1 MNLVWVRWRHMR
13 LSAIE
18 QSVSKH
24 TRLLHLD
31 SIRNRI
37 LFFAV
42 LATLIPS
49 LLTTWIAYNHIRQ
62 SLNGKITEQMESA
75 STQSARE
82 LGLWLKERL
91 YELRVFASSY
101 EVTENLEERPRTG
114 GARNPSVRRLTDYLN
129 AVRERFADYVE
140 LMVVDPQ
147 GTVVATSARQ
157 LRPIQM
163 PQGWAEEVLSDNAA
177 MGDPYRDPVLG
188 AALLVV
194 AVPVHVPSGRF
205 LGALTAKLNLSS
217 MDQILRRY
225 APSDSGRV
233 YLVSNEGEIVTGRA
247 TGSGTRLTTASM
259 QRLSAHD
266 GSLASYRGYDGEWVV
281 GSMRSE
287 PLLRWAVV
295 AEAPASLAFRQVTQL
310 RNTMLLLVAA
320 LLIGVGLIA
329 YFLGLF
335 IVRPLHRLA
344 KGAAKVAAGNL
355 DVDLPVLSGG
365 EVGYLTQ
372 VFNNMVVRLREGRE
386 ALDAANETLRRKNE
400 ELERLSV
407 TDGLTGLFNRRRLME
422 AVTDEARRSQRLKH
436 TFALLMVDVD
446 HFKKYND
453 SFGHL
458 AGDGVLSR
466 VAAILREATREVDH
480 VARYGG
486 EEFLVMLPETGMPE
500 ALEIAERIRAR
511 IADEVFPGR
520 RMTVSIGVA
529 EFPLH
534 GDSPEQVIAA
544 ADEAL
549 YEAKR
554 EGRDKVRRAGLKLV
568 KDTKAARG

>member
-1 MNLVWVRWRHMR
+1 MR
-13 LSAIE
+13 LSVLE
-18 QSVSKH
+18 RTVSKH
-24 TRLLHLD
+24 THTLHLD

-49 LLTTWIAYNHIRQ
+49 LLSTWIAYSHIRE
-62 SLNGKITEQMESA
+62 SLNAKITEEMESA

-101 EVTENLEERPRTG
+101 EVTENLEVRSHG
-114 GARNPSVRRLTDYLN
+114 GSASRPSVRRLSDYLN
-129 AVRERFADYVE
+129 SVRERFADYVE

-147 GTVVATSARQ
+147 GQVVATSARQ
-157 LRPIQM
+157 IRTPQM
-163 PQGWAEEVLSDNAA
+163 PRAWTDEVLSDNAA
-177 MGDPYRDPVLG
+177 MGDPYRDPTLG

-194 AVPVHVPSGRF
+194 AVPIHVPSARF

-233 YLVSNEGEIVTGRA
+233 YLVSAEGEIVTGRA
-247 TGSGTRLTTASM
+247 TGSGTRLTTATM
-259 QRLSAHD
+259 QRLTARD
-266 GSLASYRGYDGEWVV
+266 GSLATYRGYDGEHVV
-281 GSMRSE
+281 GSMRIE
-287 PLLRWAVV
+287 PTLRWSVV
-295 AEAPASLAFRQVTQL
+295 AEAPASLAFQQVTRL
-310 RNTMLLLVAA
+310 SNTMMLVVTALLV
-320 LLIGVGLIA
+320 GVGMIA

-355 DVDLPVLSGG
+355 DVDLPEISGG

-407 TDGLTGLFNRRRLME
+407 TDGLTGLYNRRRLME
-422 AVTDEARRSQRLKH
+422 AVNDEARRSQRLKH
-436 TFALLMVDVD
+436 TFAVLMVDVD

-453 SFGHL
+453 SFGHP
-458 AGDGVLSR
+458 AGDTVLAR

-500 ALEIAERIRAR
+500 ALDISERIRAR
-511 IADEVFPGR
+511 IGEEVFHGR

-534 GDSPEQVIAA
+534 GDTPEQVIAA

-554 EGRDKVRRAGLKLV
+554 EGRDRVRRAGLKLV
-568 KDTKAARG
+568 KEAKAKERAG

>member
-1 MNLVWVRWRHMR
+1 MR

-18 QSVSKH
+18 QAVSKH
-24 TRLLHLD
+24 THLLHLD
-31 SIRNRI
+31 SIRSRI

-62 SLNGKITEQMESA
+62 SLTAKIGQEMESA
-75 STQSARE
+75 STHSARE

-101 EVTENLEERPRTG
+101 EVTENLEERSR
-114 GARNPSVRRLTDYLN
+114 GASARSANLRRLTDYLN

-147 GTVVATSARQ
+147 GRIVATSARQ
-157 LRPIQM
+157 VRPIQM
-163 PQGWAEEVLSDNAA
+163 PRGWAEEVVHDNAT
-177 MGDPYRDPVLG
+177 MGDPYRDSILG

-194 AVPVHVPSGRF
+194 AVPIHVPSERF

-233 YLVSNEGEIVTGRA
+233 YLVSSEGELVTGRA
-247 TGSGTRLTTASM
+247 TGSGARLTTASM

-266 GSLASYRGYDGEWVV
+266 GSLASYRGYDGEQVV
-281 GSMRSE
+281 GSMRNE

-310 RNTMLLLVAA
+310 RNTMLLVVSGLLV
-320 LLIGVGLIA
+320 GVGLIA

-386 ALDAANETLRRKNE
+386 ALDAANETLRHKNE

-422 AVTDEARRSQRLKH
+422 ALNDEVRRSQRLKH
-436 TFALLMVDVD
+436 TFAVLMVDVD

-466 VAAILREATREVDH
+466 VATILRDATREVDH

-511 IADEVFPGR
+511 MANEVFPGR

-529 EFPLH
+529 EFPLN

-554 EGRDKVRRAGLKLV
+554 EGRDKVRRAGLKLI
-568 KDTKAARG
+568 KDTKAARA

>member
-1 MNLVWVRWRHMR
+1 MR
-13 LSAIE
+13 LSALE
-18 QSVSKH
+18 KTVSKH
-24 TRLLHLD
+24 THKLHLD

-49 LLTTWIAYNHIRQ
+49 LLTTWIAYSHIRE
-62 SLNGKITEQMESA
+62 SLNAKITEEMESA

-101 EVTENLEERPRTG
+101 EVTENLEVRSHG
-114 GARNPSVRRLTDYLN
+114 GSASSPSVRRLTDYLN
-129 AVRERFADYVE
+129 SVRERFADYVE

-147 GTVVATSARQ
+147 GQVVATSARQ
-157 LRPIQM
+157 VRTPQM
-163 PQGWAEEVLSDNAA
+163 PHAWTDEVLSDNAA
-177 MGDPYRDPVLG
+177 MGDPYRDPTLG

-194 AVPVHVPSGRF
+194 AVPIHVPSARF

-233 YLVSNEGEIVTGRA
+233 YLVSSEGEIVTGRA
-247 TGSGTRLTTASM
+247 TGSGTRLTTATM
-259 QRLSAHD
+259 QRLTARD
-266 GSLASYRGYDGEWVV
+266 GSLATYRGYDGEHVV
-281 GSMRSE
+281 GSMRTE
-287 PLLRWAVV
+287 PTLRWSVV
-295 AEAPASLAFRQVTQL
+295 AEAPASLAFQQVTRL
-310 RNTMLLLVAA
+310 RNTMMLLVAG
-320 LLIGVGLIA
+320 LLVGVGMIA

-407 TDGLTGLFNRRRLME
+407 TDGLTGLYNRRRLME
-422 AVTDEARRSQRLKH
+422 AVNDEARRSQRLKH

-453 SFGHL
+453 SFGHP
-458 AGDGVLSR
+458 AGDTVLAR

-500 ALEIAERIRAR
+500 ALDISERIRAR
-511 IADEVFPGR
+511 IGEEVFHGR

-534 GDSPEQVIAA
+534 GDTPEQVIAA

-554 EGRDKVRRAGLKLV
+554 EGRDRVRRAGLKLV
-568 KDTKAARG
+568 KEAKAKERAG